1 MASSL
6 GGVSRLGGGGGGLFP
21 SPELLDLFEE
31 PPITF
36 ITEESKFVA
45 LKPLVEDVFGA
56 LTTGVVT
63 YGDKE

>member
-1 MASSL
+1 MDMDSSL
-6 GGVSRLGGGGGGLFP
+6 LVGRGEFD
-21 SPELLDLFEE
+21 LLDLFEE